1 MYNFFAIVGKLK
13 EIDLTNSKIKILA
26 QTPFEEEENLIEI
39 FYTKKFDKTIK
50 TLKQEVKIGVSG
62 YIKNED
68 NVQKLIAEKIIYT
81 QYVEVNEDGV

>member
-26 QTPFEEEENLIEI
+26 LTPFEKEENFIEI
-39 FYTKKFDKTIK
+39 FYTKKFDKMIK
-50 TLKQEVKIGVSG
+50 ILKQEVKVGVSG

-68 NVQKLIAEKIIYT
+68 NVQKLVAEKIIYMECG
-81 QYVEVNEDGV
+81 EVNVDGI